1 MGHPLPKLAQPAGR
15 ALASIGVSWLDELS
29 RFTESEVKNLHG
41 MGPNA
46 LKVLREAMVNANL
59 KFAEQADD
67 VRLK

>member
-1 MGHPLPKLAQPAGR
+1 MGHPLPKLAQPAVR